1 MPRTRV
7 LIMDDSA
14 AIHQLVRRMLADDPD
29 IEVVAT
35 ATGGRTALEKL
46 DQLSPDAVVLDVE
59 MPDMDGLETL
69 AAIRQLRPRLPV
81 VMFSRHT
88 QRGAATTLQAL
99 SLGATDYVS
108 KPDGFAESHLA
119 LEEVRAALLAKLKGF
134 CSPSE
139 GSHAGVAVPA
149 PSRSRLLGRPR
160 AVLIGVS
167 TGGPNALAALLEGL
181 PADLPVPVLIVQHMP
196 ALFAKML
203 AARLATLCRLRVREA
218 VDGQPALPGE
228 VYL

>member
-1 MPRTRV
+1 
-7 LIMDDSA
+7 
-14 AIHQLVRRMLADDPD
+14 MLADDPD
-29 IEVVAT
+29 IEVVGT

-69 AAIRQLRPRLPV
+69 AAIRQLCPRLPV

-88 QRGAATTLQAL
+88 QRGAPTLQAL
-99 SLGATDYVS
+99 SLGATDYVN
-108 KPDGFAESHLA
+108 KPDGLFESHVA
-119 LEEVRAALLAKLKGF
+119 MAAVRAALLAKLKGF